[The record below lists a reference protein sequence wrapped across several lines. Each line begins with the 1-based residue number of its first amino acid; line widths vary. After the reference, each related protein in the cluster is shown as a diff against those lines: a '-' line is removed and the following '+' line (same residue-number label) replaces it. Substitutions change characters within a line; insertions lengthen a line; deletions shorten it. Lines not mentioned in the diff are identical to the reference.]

1 MKIVYNLFTTFLYPI
16 LILFIYL
23 RRYWNK
29 EDKIRFKEKIFPS
42 SFKVNRKKSRKLIW
56 FHAASI
62 GEVKS
67 ILPII
72 NKLNNKFNNFEYLIT
87 TVTLS
92 SANLISKN
100 LHNFKNVHH
109 RFFPL
114 DVDFLVKKFL
124 SSWKP
129 NIIFLV
135 DSEIWPNLIFN
146 IKKKKIPLALIN
158 ARITKKTYKKWKIF
172 SNFSKGIFDS
182 FDLCLTSNS
191 ETKKFLQILGAKKVF
206 FCGNIKLINSININ
220 KIKNRNIKNLIK
232 KKFWVA
238 ASTHDGEE
246 SFCLKTHN
254 IIKRKYK
261 EIVTV
266 IAPRHINRAKKIE
279 DLCKKMNLSYQTIKE
294 GDVIKNHKE
303 VIIVNAFGILNEYFK
318 FAKSV
323 FVGKSLNEEFKNISG
338 QSPIE
343 AATLGC
349 KIYHGPYVYNFQEI
363 YQILHK
369 NKISY
374 KINTTNEL
382 AYRIID
388 DNKSKYKK
396 KKIFSK
402 LMRDISDKI
411 LKRVMENLSKFLK
424 NENIKA

>member
-266 IAPRHINRAKKIE
+266 IAPRHINRAKKLRIYV
-279 DLCKKMNLSYQTIKE
+279 KK
-294 GDVIKNHKE
+294 
-303 VIIVNAFGILNEYFK
+303 
-318 FAKSV
+318 
-323 FVGKSLNEEFKNISG
+323 
-338 QSPIE
+338 
-343 AATLGC
+343 
-349 KIYHGPYVYNFQEI
+349 
-363 YQILHK
+363 
-369 NKISY
+369 
-374 KINTTNEL
+374 
-382 AYRIID
+382 
-388 DNKSKYKK
+388 
-396 KKIFSK
+396 
-402 LMRDISDKI
+402 
-411 LKRVMENLSKFLK
+411 
-424 NENIKA
+424 